1 MKFIT
6 LSAHYRQ
13 SVNKDAV
20 IIHLFALLHAAV
32 ALACRMAGIIDDLV
46 LTILTML
53 MVVIICWRQGMGVKF
68 LAVSIVLVNVFGFII
83 GTGWARIFALFSA
96 DPLVIHPLS
105 TFLTTELLGWITYV
119 VSLRVGWKNGR
130 SRRPVSVQ
138 WILVA
143 FVAIMATRLMVIF
156 LTPGGV
162 AVENTLTNVI
172 VDYVFS
178 FMCFVILAVFAM
190 RMNAKTIEQQHLA
203 QFRYM
208 KLKQQVNPHFLF
220 NSLNILD
227 CLVTENQQEQASTYI
242 HKLAGLYRYNLKNE
256 EERTVKLRDEMN
268 YAEQYVDLLK
278 VRFPD
283 GLQVSI
289 DIPEEALSRQVVP
302 CSVQLL
308 IENAI
313 KHNAVSASE
322 PLKVDVSLVGD
333 MLVVSN
339 DIHPKKTESSST
351 GLGLKYI
358 RQQYE
363 DLAGRSVVVQ
373 QDEKHYSVQL
383 PII

>member
-1 MKFIT
+1 M
-6 LSAHYRQ
+6 L
-13 SVNKDAV
+13 
-20 IIHLFALLHAAV
+20 IHVFAFLHAAV
-32 ALACRMAGIIDDLV
+32 ALGCRAAGVLDDLV
-46 LTILTML
+46 LTLLTML
-53 MVVIICWRQGMGVKF
+53 MVVLLCWRQGMGVKF
-68 LAVSIVLVNVFGFII
+68 LAISIVLVNVLGFAI
-83 GTGWARIFALFSA
+83 GTGCARLFGLASTN
-96 DPLVIHPLS
+96 PLVIHPLS
-105 TFLTTELLGWITYV
+105 TFITTELLGWMTLC
-119 VSLRVGWKNGR
+119 VSGWW
-130 SRRPVSVQ
+130 SRRQGGGHKKVSVQ

-143 FVAIMATRLMVIF
+143 FVAIITTRLAVI
-156 LTPGGV
+156 LITPG
-162 AVENTLTNVI
+162 AVEMENTVTNI
-172 VDYVFS
+172 LVDYIFS
-178 FMCFVILAVFAM
+178 FVCFVVLAIYAIRV
-190 RMNAKTIEQQHLA
+190 NAKSIEEQNLA

-227 CLVTENQQEQASTYI
+227 CLVCDGQTEQASTYI

>member
-1 MKFIT
+1 MT
-6 LSAHYRQ
+6 LCVSGWWSR
-13 SVNKDAV
+13 
-20 IIHLFALLHAAV
+20 
-32 ALACRMAGIIDDLV
+32 
-46 LTILTML
+46 
-53 MVVIICWRQGMGVKF
+53 RQGGGHK
-68 LAVSIVLVNVFGFII
+68 
-83 GTGWARIFALFSA
+83 
-96 DPLVIHPLS
+96 
-105 TFLTTELLGWITYV
+105 
-119 VSLRVGWKNGR
+119 K
-130 SRRPVSVQ
+130 VSVQ

-143 FVAIMATRLMVIF
+143 FVAIITTRLAVI
-156 LTPGGV
+156 LITPG
-162 AVENTLTNVI
+162 AVEMENTVTNI
-172 VDYVFS
+172 LVDYIFS
-178 FMCFVILAVFAM
+178 FVCFVVLAIYAIRV
-190 RMNAKTIEQQHLA
+190 NAKSIEEQHLA

-227 CLVTENQQEQASTYI
+227 CLVCDGQTEQASTYI